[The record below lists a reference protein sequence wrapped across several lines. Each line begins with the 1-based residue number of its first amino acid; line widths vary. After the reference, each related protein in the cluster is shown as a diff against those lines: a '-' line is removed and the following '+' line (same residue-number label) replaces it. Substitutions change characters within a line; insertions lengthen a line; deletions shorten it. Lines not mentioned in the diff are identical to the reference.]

1 MNAATGMDGVRG
13 VRSGAHSAEELL
25 DACIEARAL
34 FVVAWT
40 AWLGPDLPG
49 RRERLAV
56 RLAWLRRRGQPGAAA
71 AAFIPAA
78 SPRRP

>member
-1 MNAATGMDGVRG
+1 MARTQQQRREETVAA
-13 VRSGAHSAEELL
+13 LL

-49 RRERLAV
+49 RRERLAA
-56 RLAWLRRRGQPGAAA
+56 RLAWLRRGQPGAAA